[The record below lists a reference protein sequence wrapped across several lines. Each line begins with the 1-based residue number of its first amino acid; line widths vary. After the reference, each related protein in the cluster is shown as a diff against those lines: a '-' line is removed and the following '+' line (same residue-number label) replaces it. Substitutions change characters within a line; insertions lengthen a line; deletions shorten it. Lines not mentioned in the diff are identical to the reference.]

1 MDQALVTEYGVVAQR
16 LLPRETD
23 PGVQYD
29 VIVVGSGFGGGLLAS
44 ELADRGAN
52 VLVLD
57 AGSYL
62 FPTHV
67 GNLPRQSPIGQFD
80 KNVWHLYQDFGVINY
95 QNVAGSNFQGA
106 QAFNLGGRS
115 IFWGALTPRQ
125 PQWQLAS
132 WPATIADYLLNGGG
146 YDNSRSRP
154 GARSSCGPAG
164 RPNRRW
170 GGWRSRPDTPVW
182 CRAR

>member
-1 MDQALVTEYGVVAQR
+1 MDQALSTESGVVAQR
-16 LLPRETD
+16 LLPRNVDT
-23 PGVQYD
+23 GARYD
-29 VIVVGSGFGGGLLAS
+29 VIVVGSGFGGGVLAS

-52 VLVLD
+52 VLVLE

-67 GNLPRQSPIGQFD
+67 GNLPRQLPIGQFD

-95 QNVAGSNFQGA
+95 QNVPGSGFQGA

-125 PQWQLAS
+125 
-132 WPATIADYLLNGGG
+132 AD
-146 YDNSRSRP
+146 
-154 GARSSCGPAG
+154 
-164 RPNRRW
+164 W
-170 GGWRSRPDTPVW
+170 
-182 CRAR
+182 